1 MTILGLNAFHGDSSA
16 ALVINGQLIAAV
28 EEERFNRVK
37 HWAGFPAQSIRYCL
51 QQAGLTLRDIDHVAL
66 SFDPK
71 ANLGKK
77 ALFAIA
83 NRPSLSS
90 IIDRLTRQSKSLSI
104 KAQLATA
111 CDVGEDQI
119 RAQFHN
125 IEHHDAHIASGFF
138 TGPFEEAAILS
149 IDGMG
154 DFVSTVLARG
164 KSEIGNA
171 QKLKFGKTE
180 SRNPIPGSSEIS
192 TFNFQLSTFKK
203 LSEVFYPHSLGF
215 LYNVITLYLGFH
227 NYGDEYKVMGL
238 APYGQPTYLDE
249 FRKII
254 YPKGDLF
261 ELNLDYFRHHK
272 DGVSMSWD
280 NGAPKVEPFHSE
292 LLEKRLGP
300 ALQPRAEMGDREA
313 NIAASVQRV
322 TEEIIFHLLNRLHAL
337 APSDN
342 VILVGGCAMNSVAN
356 GKVTRNTP
364 FKNAWIPAG
373 AADNGTS
380 FGAAFAVWEEVKKAE
395 IKKAES
401 GNAERLKLGKAESKN
416 PNPETSEISNFNSQL
431 STLPPAPPAPSEISA
446 FNFPLSTLPSAPSEI
461 STFNFQLSAFSRF
474 HLTHA
479 SWGPSFTTAQC
490 RAAAAKFPVTV
501 QEMPD
506 DALYTRIVDA
516 MIDGKVIGWFQG
528 RMEFGARA
536 LGCRSLVADP
546 RRADMRDII
555 NLKIK
560 FREKFRPFAPSIL
573 AEAVADWFD
582 IDEASPFME
591 KVLPIRKD
599 KQALIPAVTHVD
611 GSGRLQTVTRETNPR
626 YYDLIKKFGERTG
639 VPIILN
645 TSLNENEP
653 IVHTPE
659 QAIDC
664 FLRTSMDAIVLEAL
678 FITRR

>member
-1 MTILGLNAFHGDSSA
+1 MNILGLNAFHGDSSS
-16 ALVINGQLIAAV
+16 ALLIDGRLVAAV
-28 EEERFNRVK
+28 EEERFNRIK

-51 QQAGLTLRDIDHVAL
+51 HAGGLEARDIDHVAL
-66 SFDPK
+66 SFNPK
-71 ANLGKK
+71 ANLAKK
-77 ALFAIA
+77 ALFTLAK
-83 NRPSLSS
+83 RPSIKS
-90 IIDRLTRQSKSLSI
+90 IVDRLSRQSKSLSI
-104 KAQLATA
+104 KSQLAEA
-111 CDVGEDQI
+111 CGVAEDAI
-119 RAQFHN
+119 RARFHN
-125 IEHHDAHIASGFF
+125 VEHHDAHIASGFF
-138 TGPFEEAAILS
+138 LSPFDEAAILS

-154 DFVSTVLARG
+154 DFVSTVLA
-164 KSEIGNA
+164 
-171 QKLKFGKTE
+171 
-180 SRNPIPGSSEIS
+180 SSS
-192 TFNFQLSTFKK
+192 HLPDPSSAPQALPDSSSALRYKK

-215 LYNVITLYLGFH
+215 LYNAITLYLGFH
-227 NYGDEYKVMGL
+227 AYGDEYKVMGL
-238 APYGQPTYLDE
+238 APYGQPVYLDE
-249 FRKII
+249 FRRII
-254 YPKGDLF
+254 FPQDNLF

-272 DGVSMSWD
+272 DGISMTWE

-292 LLEKRLGP
+292 LLEKRLGS
-300 ALQPRAEMGDREA
+300 ALKPRAEMGDREQ
-313 NIAASVQRV
+313 NIAASLQRV
-322 TEEIIFHLLNRLHAL
+322 TEEIIFHLLNRLHAQ

-342 VILVGGCAMNSVAN
+342 VVLVGGCAMNSVAN

-380 FGAAFAVWEEVKKAE
+380 FGAAFAVWFAE
-395 IKKAES
+395 PANQTASEAGS
-401 GNAERLKLGKAESKN
+401 SETVAGSSKLEAGS
-416 PNPETSEISNFNSQL
+416 SEIEASSVPSPSSSQL
-431 STLPPAPPAPSEISA
+431 PAPS
-446 FNFPLSTLPSAPSEI
+446 SAPPGAPYPL
-461 STFNFQLSAFSRF
+461 FPALSRF

-479 SWGPSFTTAQC
+479 FWGPSFTTVQC
-490 RAAAAKFPVTV
+490 RTAAGKFPVTAI
-501 QEMPD
+501 EMPSQ
-506 DALYTRIVDA
+506 ALFDRVVEA
-516 MIDGKVIGWFQG
+516 MCDGKVIGWFQG

-573 AEAVADWFD
+573 AEAVADWFE

-591 KVLPIRKD
+591 KVLPIRKE

-626 YYDLIKKFGERTG
+626 YYDLISAFNRRTG
-639 VPIILN
+639 VPLVLN

-664 FLRTSMDAIVLEAL
+664 FVRTSMDAIVLENL
-678 FITRR
+678 WVERRKS